1 MINTFLSSSLR
12 FQKQNDNPNDCY
24 VDGLIYSNHFKM
36 KTKTIILVFY
46 LFCQFCFG
54 QTLTRK
60 PLHGMV
66 VNDSVNIQSG
76 YVLNVNSNSR
86 TFVKSK
92 GYFDILGKT
101 NDTLLFSSM
110 GLKPKKIVLAEKDF
124 AVSVLVVKMNT
135 LINPLKEVVVTKTD
149 VKLNLGNI
157 QNIIDKEYFDDKQS
171 SSDNPL
177 MPTKI
182 KYGMDVD
189 RIGRMI
195 WKSFFKE
202 NPNKEKEV
210 DYGDFSEIVPKR
222 IHQFFFTNTLKL
234 KEDEIGLFLIF
245 CENDSK
251 SKALLKPE
259 AEFELIEFLI
269 NKNEEFKRFTT
280 FEK

>member
-1 MINTFLSSSLR
+1 
-12 FQKQNDNPNDCY
+12 
-24 VDGLIYSNHFKM
+24 M
-36 KTKTIILVFY
+36 KTKNIIFIFCLC
-46 LFCQFCFG
+46 CQFCFG

-66 VNDSVNIQSG
+66 VNDSVSIQSG

-86 TFVKSK
+86 TFIKSQ
-92 GYFDILGKT
+92 GFFDILAKK

-124 AVSVLVVKMNT
+124 AVSVLVIKMNT
-135 LINPLKEVVVTKTD
+135 LINPLKEVVVTNTVIKP
-149 VKLNLGNI
+149 NLGNI
-157 QNIIDKEYFDDKQS
+157 QNIIDREYFDDKQS
-171 SSDNPL
+171 SPENPL

-182 KYGMDVD
+182 KYGMDID
-189 RIGRMI
+189 RIGKMI

-202 NPNKEKEV
+202 NSDKEKV
-210 DYGDFSEIVPKR
+210 VYYGNFSEIVPKR

-234 KEDEIGLFLIF
+234 KEDEIGLFLIY
-245 CENDSK
+245 CENDPK
-251 SKALLKPE
+251 SKTLLKPE

-269 NKNEEFKRFTT
+269 IKNEEFKRFTT